1 MCMTKA
7 LGVEGIR
14 IGQITSAHVTC
25 EVICITSG
33 TLNNPNLQF
42 AALPLTTMGSHH
54 DYGIFILMFP

>member
-33 TLNNPNLQF
+33 TLKIQTYSLLLCLLQQWVVIM
-42 AALPLTTMGSHH
+42 TMGFLS
-54 DYGIFILMFP
+54 